1 MRTLPCWQCFLDC
14 WTAGGS
20 ELWALGSELW
30 ALGSELWALSS
41 ELWALDSGELWA
53 LYSIHELWALSSELW
68 WASSLTVF
76 HLAVQKWCIPAL
88 FTYIPSL
95 SQHVLACI
103 SLCAFLRYSS
113 TACVHFN
120 YFEAL
125 FACIVIGISV
135 YRTQYSG
142 LSEKCLNAVGMH
154 AHSAGTRQGCA
165 QEPLV
170 RIYTVF
176 QHCLRAFLLLSN
188 TLSRIFYCILLHFYS
203 IPITFPLHF
212 YYISIIFPL
221 HFLCITFPLHFF
233 SSTSCVY

>member
-113 TACVHFN
+113 TACVHFHR
-120 YFEAL
+120 FRAF
-125 FACIVIGISV
+125 FACIFIGISV

-165 QEPLV
+165 QETL
-170 RIYTVF
+170 
-176 QHCLRAFLLLSN
+176 CAFLL
-188 TLSRIFYCILLHFYS
+188 C
-203 IPITFPLHF
+203 
-212 YYISIIFPL
+212 
-221 HFLCITFPLHFF
+221 
-233 SSTSCVY
+233 SSTVCVHSYYFPHTISSLSTRQSIHWNAFSLSHCCPSNSF